1 MKIKIKSEAGLR
13 AKIRKRNNIDLKDKT
28 TNEQILLVTKDIL
41 ENSLNN
47 NINSKLIN
55 SIKKDIKSS
64 KKEKEN
70 N

>member
-1 MKIKIKSEAGLR
+1 M
-13 AKIRKRNNIDLKDKT
+13 KRNNIDLKDKT

-55 SIKKDIKSS
+55 SIKKDTKSS